1 MTLALYSQ
9 ILAVLH
15 QIDQEVRSAAPEPP
29 GVVGQGVIEVAAQRL
44 LRQRLGGL
52 LTRLGRDLMAGGYD
66 ERQVAVLLFPLVLY
80 CDEAVLQ
87 RIRRDE
93 TAQWPLLQLERYR
106 ITWGGDRFFELVDA
120 QLEEPSWQLSE
131 VDIAPMEGDAR
142 DPGVVLKMLAL
153 VLGAGFRGR
162 YLTDEQ
168 ERTSYQVRLATALS
182 TQAPKDPPFVADEP
196 VQRILPSVPR
206 QALLWLVYGSA
217 VLLAL
222 AWPFL
227 LILHSNSGASR

>member
-1 MTLALYSQ
+1 MTLTLYSQ
-9 ILAVLH
+9 ILAALH
-15 QIDQEVRSAAPEPP
+15 HIDDEVRSAAAEPP
-29 GVVGQGVIEVAAQRL
+29 GAVAWGVIEIATQRL

-52 LTRLGRDLMAGGYD
+52 LTKLGRDLRTGGYD
-66 ERQVAVLLFPLVLY
+66 ERQAAVLLFPIVLY
-80 CDEAVLQ
+80 CDEIVLQ

-93 TAQWPLLQLERYR
+93 TAQWPLLQLERYQ
-106 ITWGGDRFFELVDA
+106 ITWGGDRFYELLDA

-131 VDIAPMEGDAR
+131 VDIAPKEGDAR
-142 DPGVVLKMLAL
+142 DPSVMLKMLAL

-162 YLTDEQ
+162 YLADEQ
-168 ERTSYQVRLATALS
+168 ERTSYQVRLSNALAAL
-182 TQAPKDPPFVADEP
+182 APKEPPFAADEP
-196 VQRILPSVPR
+196 VQRTLPSVPR
-206 QALLWLVYGSA
+206 QAILWLLYGSA